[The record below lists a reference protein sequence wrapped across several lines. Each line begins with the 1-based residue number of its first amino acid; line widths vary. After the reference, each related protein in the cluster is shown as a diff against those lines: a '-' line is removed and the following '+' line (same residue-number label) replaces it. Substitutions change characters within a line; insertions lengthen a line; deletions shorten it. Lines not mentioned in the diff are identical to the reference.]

1 MYPYHQLSMRKHH
14 IYHFQE
20 TINTLIVVLMLYI
33 MRIPKNQ
40 SYARSART
48 ELEEGISINKIH
60 RMLTKCSTDHRRPR
74 AK

>member
-14 IYHFQE
+14 IYHLQE
-20 TINTLIVVLMLYI
+20 AINTLIVVFMLYI
-33 MRIPKNQ
+33 MRIPENQ
-40 SYARSART
+40 PYAGSTRT
-48 ELEEGISINKIH
+48 ELEESISINKIH